1 MTSLASTTLR
11 ATISATLLLPTA
23 ALLGAGCGRA
33 EAATTP
39 VLGAS
44 LLGAPTAAPKVA
56 PKAAPKAVGPK
67 SESRELD
74 MSYIFKG
81 SDAERK
87 KRLKLAGFK
96 EDMTRDEK
104 LAVIKGVTEV
114 VQRMQRDDAKN
125 VKPKLPRTVRDGAA
139 IWNHLSDLERLE
151 LIEANPAP
159 DFGGDQSNWAAAA
172 VGIAVA
178 GLAYQVAK
186 DEKWIN
192 DKSLKELSIRTFS
205 IEQLDYAATLGNAP
219 LMLPSEQIINEKVNA
234 GIYY

>member
-1 MTSLASTTLR
+1 MTSLVSNTLR

-23 ALLGAGCGRA
+23 AVLGTGCGRA

-44 LLGAPTAAPKVA
+44 LLGAPKAS
-56 PKAAPKAVGPK
+56 PKAAGPK
-67 SESRELD
+67 SESPELD

-81 SDAERK
+81 SNTERK

-96 EDMTRDEK
+96 KDMTKDEK

-114 VQRMQRDDAKN
+114 VQRMQKDDAKN
-125 VKPKLPRTVRDGAA
+125 VKPKLPRAVRDGAA
-139 IWNHLSDLERLE
+139 IWNHLTELERLE

-219 LMLPSEQIINEKVNA
+219 LMLPSEQVINEMANHKIN
-234 GIYY
+234 Y

>member
-23 ALLGAGCGRA
+23 ALLGTGCGRA

-44 LLGAPTAAPKVA
+44 LLGAPKAS
-56 PKAAPKAVGPK
+56 PKAADPKAAGPK

-96 EDMTRDEK
+96 EDMTKDEK

-114 VQRMQRDDAKN
+114 VQRMQKDDAKN

-139 IWNHLSDLERLE
+139 IWNHLTDLERLE

-205 IEQLDYAATLGNAP
+205 VEQLDYAATLGNAP
-219 LMLPSEQIINEKVNA
+219 LMLPGEQIINEKANA

>member
-23 ALLGAGCGRA
+23 ALLGTGCGRA

-44 LLGAPTAAPKVA
+44 LLGAPKAAD
-56 PKAAPKAVGPK
+56 PKALPKAVGPK

-96 EDMTRDEK
+96 EDMTKDEK

-114 VQRMQRDDAKN
+114 VQRMQKDDAKN

-139 IWNHLSDLERLE
+139 IWNHLTDLERLE

-219 LMLPSEQIINEKVNA
+219 LMLPGEQIINEKANA